1 MKLALF
7 SQNLNKKHIEK
18 LRTYFKKPLS
28 EVKFLYINTP
38 GNYKPYK
45 SEWMIASEKRWQ
57 AVFPKFQEF
66 DLERAYRID
75 SNFNFKEFLSN
86 YDFIFVSG
94 GTAYILTYWMKKT
107 GSLEIIRELIRDDKI
122 VYGGESAGAIFAYKE
137 IDTYK
142 ELDHPERAP
151 EKVDEGLD
159 VIDFAP
165 IPHWKNQEFQE
176 GLQNIK
182 NKFEEKGVKTYTITD
197 EQGLF
202 VDDKKIELI

>member
-7 SQNLNKKHIEK
+7 SQNLTEAHKQK
-18 LRTYFKKPLS
+18 LTSFFTKPLQ

-45 SEWMIASEKRWQ
+45 SEWMMKGEQRWRDE
-57 AVFPKFQEF
+57 FPLFQEF

-75 SNFNFKEFLSN
+75 KNFNFSEFLSS

-94 GTAYILTYWMKKT
+94 GTAYILSYWMKKT
-107 GSLEIIRELIRDDKI
+107 GSGNILQRLIEEDKV
-122 VYGGESAGAIFAYKE
+122 VYGGESAGAIFTYKE

-151 EKVDEGLD
+151 EKVDEGLGL
-159 VIDFAP
+159 IDFAP
-165 IPHWKNQEFQE
+165 IPHWENEEFQI
-176 GLQNIK
+176 GLANIK
-182 NKFEEKGVKTYTITD
+182 DKFEGKGVKTYTITD
-197 EQGLF
+197 NEALF
-202 VDDKKIELI
+202 IENSQITKI

>member
-7 SQNLNKKHIEK
+7 SQNLSSKHIEK
-18 LRTYFKKPLS
+18 LKTFINKPLE

-45 SEWMIASEKRWQ
+45 SSWMIEGEKKWQ
-57 AVFPKFQEF
+57 KIFPNFQEF
-66 DLERAYRID
+66 DFERAYRID
-75 SNFNFKEFLSN
+75 PNFNFKEFLGN

-94 GTAYILTYWMKKT
+94 GTAYILSYWMEKT
-107 GSLEIIRELIRDDKI
+107 NSREIIKDLIAEDKI

-151 EKVDEGLD
+151 EKVDEGLG

-165 IPHWKNQEFQE
+165 IPHWKNEEFQA
-176 GLQNIK
+176 GLRNIK
-182 NKFEEKGVKTYTITD
+182 DLFEAKGIRTYTITD

-202 VDDKKIELI
+202 VHDNKVELI

>member
-7 SQNLNKKHIEK
+7 SQNITEAHKQK
-18 LRTYFKKPLS
+18 LSSFFNKPLT

-45 SEWMIASEKRWQ
+45 SEWMQKGEQRWRE
-57 AVFPKFQEF
+57 VFPLFQEF
-66 DLERAYRID
+66 DLERAYRVYN
-75 SNFNFKEFLSN
+75 NFNFSEFFSS

-94 GTAYILTYWMKKT
+94 GTAYILTYWINKT
-107 GSLEIIRELIRDDKI
+107 GSKDILKKLIESGKV

-142 ELDHPERAP
+142 ELDYPERAP
-151 EKVDEGLD
+151 EKIDEGLG

-165 IPHWKNQEFQE
+165 IPHWQNEEFQQ
-176 GLQNIK
+176 GLENIK
-182 NKFEEKGVKTYTITD
+182 NKFEAKGVMTYTITD
-197 EQGLF
+197 SQALF
-202 VDDKKIELI
+202 VDDNNISVV